1 MGDGDGF
8 RLVETTDTRTLAGV
22 VVRSCFRDFSP
33 CTLSCRRR
41 AVDFLRILHNLKAT
55 KRTGWVRKGVE
66 GPESIADHMYRMSVM
81 AMIAPDAAGGLDRD
95 RCIK

>member
-8 RLVETTDTRTLAGV
+8 RLGLLTRTTSFVFFHLV
-22 VVRSCFRDFSP
+22 N
-33 CTLSCRRR
+33 LSCRR

-81 AMIAPDAAGGLDRD
+81 AMIAPDDAGGLDRD

>member
-1 MGDGDGF
+1 M
-8 RLVETTDTRTLAGV
+8 
-22 VVRSCFRDFSP
+22 
-33 CTLSCRRR
+33 
-41 AVDFLRILHNLKAT
+41 DFLRILHNLKAT

-81 AMIAPDAAGGLDRD
+81 AMIAPDDAGGLDRD